1 MELPPSNQKDSEPAP
16 KELKKAKVIVQPQNG
31 RSLSLGTKKE
41 DPPTFALIQNQQQ
54 QFSRQVVAGAVTSG
68 SMKRKHVSNGSFNQV
83 VAQPLKKESIKRQ
96 ESPKS
101 RRQLLSNLVA
111 PQLRGERN
119 SAAQMMNNLL
129 YPGTQQIVP
138 APSSELTYFP
148 GGAANDPGKLLQ
160 LPIKLASQQFKS
172 QQQKLKTQKLKP
184 SDFQVHMFN
193 RTGPIKILNKQPAAA
208 QEEPLNVTDIVDLD

>member
-1 MELPPSNQKDSEPAP
+1 MA
-16 KELKKAKVIVQPQNG
+16 A
-31 RSLSLGTKKE
+31 
-41 DPPTFALIQNQQQ
+41 A
-54 QFSRQVVAGAVTSG
+54 AASG
-68 SMKRKHVSNGSFNQV
+68 SIKRKHVSNGSFNQAI
-83 VAQPLKKESIKRQ
+83 AQPIKKEAIKRQ

-119 SAAQMMNNLL
+119 TAAQMMNNLL
-129 YPGTQQIVP
+129 YPGTQQVLP
-138 APSSELTYFP
+138 ATSAELTYFP
-148 GGAANDPGKLLQ
+148 GGAANDPGKILQ

-193 RTGPIKILNKQPAAA
+193 RTGPIKILNKQQPPPN
-208 QEEPLNVTDIVDLD
+208 QEEPLNVTDIVDLDQDFKRRNVQHLGYNLGGLVQSEPQKPRKSSS